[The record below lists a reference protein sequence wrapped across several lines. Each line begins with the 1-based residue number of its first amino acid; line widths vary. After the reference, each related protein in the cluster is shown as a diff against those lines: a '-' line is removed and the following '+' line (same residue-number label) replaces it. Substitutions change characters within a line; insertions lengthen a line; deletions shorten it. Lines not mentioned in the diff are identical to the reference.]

1 MATKRRL
8 QRYIPNLSELEY
20 DLQCEWGAE
29 CRVRLNDLKEFY
41 RHLDE
46 HLSTYI
52 NQYQQAPSKKQIS
65 FSCKKIIFK
74 KTRFNLSMA

>member
-1 MATKRRL
+1 MKTLFLFQTMTTKRRL
-8 QRYIPNLSELEY
+8 KRYIPALSELEY

-46 HLSTYI
+46 HLSNYI
-52 NQYQQAPSKKQIS
+52 NQYHQAPSKN
-65 FSCKKIIFK
+65 
-74 KTRFNLSMA
+74 KTF